1 MRLSSRLLA
10 LLLGSLW
17 GFAAWAQPVDYRAQV
32 RAHVAAGK
40 ADLALK
46 AAEDW
51 LIAAQHPRKGQD
63 TSQIAARTEM
73 AAVYRLLAR
82 YPQAQAALT
91 PALAIART
99 PACAQTRQAGR
110 AHSLQGQL
118 YLDLDLRR
126 WAILELDTAV
136 SILSALGP
144 QDDDALLEPLE
155 LQASMAFLAS
165 DWQAAEAIYQR
176 ISEIQ
181 ERRLGYQ
188 SAPLARTLNNLAGV
202 YLRIGNAQR
211 ALGLYQHALNM
222 QRAVL
227 GENHPELATTLTNL
241 GVYYD
246 ELGEF
251 DQAEREL
258 LAALA
263 LRERVLPSGDPL
275 IDRSLDNLVALYLS
289 LDRFAV
295 IEQALQAAQER
306 RVKSAGAVSLPVAA
320 IHDRWAAYWIA
331 RQQPALA
338 EAAFTQALH
347 IREEILPE
355 QDPLVAG
362 TLYNIAKLQIAARR
376 EGQAIIT
383 LNRAL
388 ECYLRDVGRNEEAA
402 SAILAELFT
411 ASIAV
416 GDPAAE
422 NHLLSLLS
430 LKETVYGLQSPAV
443 AEVLDIL
450 AEYYRREERQEEAQL
465 MQTRANAIRAL
476 R

>member
-1 MRLSSRLLA
+1 MSARRIFLCLCACLITLA
-10 LLLGSLW
+10 
-17 GFAAWAQPVDYRAQV
+17 AAAQATDFRAQV

-40 ADLALK
+40 TELALQ

-51 LIAAQHPRKGQD
+51 LVAAQHPRRGHD
-63 TSQIAARTEM
+63 TTQIAARTEL
-73 AAVYRLLAR
+73 AAVYRLMGR

-91 PALAIART
+91 PALALART
-99 PACAQTRQAGR
+99 PACVQTRQAGR

-126 WAILELDTAV
+126 WAVLELDTAV
-136 SILSALGP
+136 GILSALGTR
-144 QDDDALLEPLE
+144 DDDALIDPLE
-155 LQASMAFLAS
+155 LQASIAFLNTDYVTAL
-165 DWQAAEAIYQR
+165 AHYQR

-202 YLRIGNAQR
+202 YLRQGNATR

-222 QRAVL
+222 QQAVL
-227 GENHPELATTLTNL
+227 GPDHPELATTLTNL

-258 LAALA
+258 QAALT
-263 LRERVLPSGDPL
+263 LRERVLPVGDPL

-289 LDRFAV
+289 LDRFPSV
-295 IEQALQAAQER
+295 EQALQAALER
-306 RVKSAGAVSLPVAA
+306 RVQSAGAGSLPVAA
-320 IHDRWAAYWIA
+320 MHDRWATYWIA
-331 RQQPALA
+331 RQQPAQA
-338 EAAFTQALH
+338 EAAFAQALK
-347 IREEILPE
+347 IRENRLPE
-355 QDPLVAG
+355 EHPLVAG
-362 TLYNIAKLQIAARR
+362 TLYNIAKLQIAAHR
-376 EGQAIIT
+376 EAQAVIT

-388 ECYLRDVGRNEEAA
+388 ECYAHDVGRHEEAA

-411 ASIAV
+411 ASVAL

-430 LKETVYGLQSPAV
+430 LKETVYGSSSPAV

-450 AEYYRREERQEEAQL
+450 AEYYRRAERAEEAQL
-465 MQTRANAIRAL
+465 VQTRAATIRNL